1 VAAAHVL
8 ERVYIL
14 VYKPLHL
21 ITGILPFAAQGH
33 IGSTTVLFMHFCRKI
48 GNEISRFMASYFIK

>member
-1 VAAAHVL
+1 MAAAHVL

-21 ITGILPFAAQGH
+21 ITGILPFAAQAH
-33 IGSTTVLFMHFCRKI
+33 IGYAALSFLCIFVGKLEMRFLALWRR
-48 GNEISRFMASYFIK
+48 IS

>member
-1 VAAAHVL
+1 MAAAHVA

-33 IGSTTVLFMHFCRKI
+33 IGSTHRPFYAFLSENWK
-48 GNEISRFMASYFIK
+48 